1 MFKEFIKHLFPRV
14 TIKKNLKFTYT
25 LCLGGLSFTAFLIL
39 IISGIL
45 LALYYTPEPDNAYNS
60 IIFIEENVSGGKYI
74 RNLHRFASNTFLV
87 LIFLHILRVIYTG
100 AFLSRKY
107 NWVIGLFLL
116 FFSIF
121 TGYTGYLLPMDQ
133 LAFWA
138 TQTGAEL
145 IKILPFGDYIY
156 NILIPDGVGGRL
168 TLIRFYALHI
178 IILPISIIILSFIHF
193 FRVRRDNGVLPYL

>member
-1 MFKEFIKHLFPRV
+1 MFKEFIKHLFPKV
-14 TIKKNLKFTYT
+14 TIKKNLKISYT

-39 IISGIL
+39 IVSGIL
-45 LALYYTPEPDNAYNS
+45 LALYYTPEPNNAYNS

-74 RNLHRFASNTFLV
+74 RNLHRFASNTFVV

-156 NILIPDGVGGRL
+156 NMLIPDGIGGRL
-168 TLIRFYALHI
+168 TLIRFYILHI
-178 IILPISIIILSFIHF
+178 IIMPISIIILSFIHF
-193 FRVRRDNGVLPYL
+193 FRVRRDKGVLPYL

>member
-14 TIKKNLKFTYT
+14 TLKKNLRFTYT
-25 LCLGGLSFTAFLIL
+25 LCLGGLSFTAFIMLV
-39 IISGIL
+39 ISGVL
-45 LALYYTPEPDNAYNS
+45 LAIYYIPEPNQAYNS
-60 IIFIEENVSGGKYI
+60 IIFIEENVTGGKYI
-74 RNLHRFASNTFLV
+74 RNLHRFSSNAFLI
-87 LIFLHILRVIYTG
+87 LMFLHILRVILTG

-116 FFSIF
+116 FLSIF

-133 LAFWA
+133 LSYWA

-156 NILIPDGVGGRL
+156 NIIIPDAIGGKL
-168 TLIRFYALHI
+168 SLIRFYALHI
-178 IILPISIIILSFIHF
+178 IILPFLISTLSFIHF
-193 FRVRRDNGVLPYL
+193 FRVRRDKGVLPYL

>member
-156 NILIPDGVGGRL
+156 NILIPDGIGGRL

-193 FRVRRDNGVLPYL
+193 FRVRRDKGVLPYL

>member
-14 TIKKNLKFTYT
+14 TLKKNLRFTYT
-25 LCLGGLSFTAFLIL
+25 LCLGGLSFTAFIMLV
-39 IISGIL
+39 ISGVL
-45 LALYYTPEPDNAYNS
+45 LAVYYIPEPNQAYDS
-60 IIFIEENVSGGKYI
+60 IIFIEENVTGGKYI
-74 RNLHRFASNTFLV
+74 RNLHRFSSNAFLI
-87 LIFLHILRVIYTG
+87 LMFLHILRVILTG

-116 FFSIF
+116 FLSIF

-133 LAFWA
+133 LSYWA

-156 NILIPDGVGGRL
+156 NIIIPDTIGGRL
-168 TLIRFYALHI
+168 SLIRFYALHI
-178 IILPISIIILSFIHF
+178 IILPFLISTLSFIHF
-193 FRVRRDNGVLPYL
+193 FRVRRDKGVLPYL

>member
-14 TIKKNLKFTYT
+14 TLKKNLRFTYT
-25 LCLGGLSFTAFLIL
+25 LCLGGLSFTAFIMLV
-39 IISGIL
+39 ISGIL
-45 LALYYTPEPDNAYNS
+45 LAVYYIPEPSQAYDS
-60 IIFIEENVSGGKYI
+60 IIFIEENVTGGKYI
-74 RNLHRFASNTFLV
+74 RNLHRFSSNAFLI
-87 LIFLHILRVIYTG
+87 LMFLHILRVILTG

-116 FFSIF
+116 FLSIF

-156 NILIPDGVGGRL
+156 NMLIPDGIGGRL
-168 TLIRFYALHI
+168 TLIRFYILHI
-178 IILPISIIILSFIHF
+178 IIMPISIIILSFIHF
-193 FRVRRDNGVLPYL
+193 FRVRRDKGVLPYL

>member
-14 TIKKNLKFTYT
+14 TLKKNLRFTYT
-25 LCLGGLSFTAFLIL
+25 LCLGGLSFTAFIMLV
-39 IISGIL
+39 ISGVL
-45 LALYYTPEPDNAYNS
+45 LAVYYIPEPSQAYDS
-60 IIFIEENVSGGKYI
+60 IIFIEENVTGGKYI
-74 RNLHRFASNTFLV
+74 RNLHRFSSNAFLI
-87 LIFLHILRVIYTG
+87 LMFLHILRVILTG

-116 FFSIF
+116 FLSIF

-133 LAFWA
+133 LSYWA

-156 NILIPDGVGGRL
+156 NIIIPDTIGGRL
-168 TLIRFYALHI
+168 SLIRFYALHI
-178 IILPISIIILSFIHF
+178 IILPFLISTLSFIHF
-193 FRVRRDNGVLPYL
+193 FIVRSDKGVLPYL

>member
-1 MFKEFIKHLFPRV
+1 MFKEFIKHLFPKV
-14 TIKKNLKFTYT
+14 TIKKNLKISYT

-39 IISGIL
+39 IVSGIL

-156 NILIPDGVGGRL
+156 NILIPDGVGDRL

-193 FRVRRDNGVLPYL
+193 FRVRRDKGVLPYL

>member
-1 MFKEFIKHLFPRV
+1 MFKEFIKHLFPKV
-14 TIKKNLKFTYT
+14 TIKKNLKISYT

-39 IISGIL
+39 I
-45 LALYYTPEPDNAYNS
+45 AYNS

-156 NILIPDGVGGRL
+156 NMLIPDGIGGRL
-168 TLIRFYALHI
+168 TLIRFYILHI
-178 IILPISIIILSFIHF
+178 IIMPISIIILSFIHF
-193 FRVRRDNGVLPYL
+193 FRVRRDKGVLPYL

>member
-45 LALYYTPEPDNAYNS
+45 LALYYTPEPNNAYNS

-74 RNLHRFASNTFLV
+74 RNLHRFASNTFLI

-178 IILPISIIILSFIHF
+178 IILPVSIIILSFIHF
-193 FRVRRDNGVLPYL
+193 FRVRRDKGVLPYL

>member
-100 AFLSRKY
+100 VFLSRKY

-178 IILPISIIILSFIHF
+178 IILPVSIIILSFIHF
-193 FRVRRDNGVLPYL
+193 FRVRRDKGVLPYL

>member
-74 RNLHRFASNTFLV
+74 RNLHKFASNTFLV

-156 NILIPDGVGGRL
+156 NILIPDGIGGRL

-193 FRVRRDNGVLPYL
+193 FRVRRDKGVLPYL

>member
-1 MFKEFIKHLFPRV
+1 MFKEFIKHLFPKV
-14 TIKKNLKFTYT
+14 TIKKNLKISYT
-25 LCLGGLSFTAFLIL
+25 LCLGGLSFTAFLVL

-133 LAFWA
+133 LAYWA

-156 NILIPDGVGGRL
+156 NILIPDGIGGRL
-168 TLIRFYALHI
+168 TLVRFYALHI
-178 IILPISIIILSFIHF
+178 IILPLTIIILSFIHF
-193 FRVRRDNGVLPYL
+193 FRVRRDKGVLPYL

>member
-14 TIKKNLKFTYT
+14 TLKKNLRFTYT
-25 LCLGGLSFTAFLIL
+25 LCLGGLSFTAFIMLV
-39 IISGIL
+39 ISGVL
-45 LALYYTPEPDNAYNS
+45 LAVYYIPEPSQAYDS
-60 IIFIEENVSGGKYI
+60 IIFIEENVTGGRYI
-74 RNLHRFASNTFLV
+74 RNLHRFSSNAFLI
-87 LIFLHILRVIYTG
+87 LMFLHILRVILTG

-116 FFSIF
+116 FLSIF

-133 LAFWA
+133 LSYWA

-156 NILIPDGVGGRL
+156 NIIIPDTIGGRL
-168 TLIRFYALHI
+168 SLIRFYALHI
-178 IILPISIIILSFIHF
+178 IILPFLISTLSFIHF
-193 FRVRRDNGVLPYL
+193 FRVRRDKGVLPYL

>member
-45 LALYYTPEPDNAYNS
+45 LTLYYTPEPNNAYNS

-178 IILPISIIILSFIHF
+178 IILPVSIIILSFIHF
-193 FRVRRDNGVLPYL
+193 FRVRRDKGVLPYL

>member
-45 LALYYTPEPDNAYNS
+45 LALYYTPEPNNAYNS

-74 RNLHRFASNTFLV
+74 RNLHRFASNTFLI

-156 NILIPDGVGGRL
+156 NILIPDGIGGRL

-178 IILPISIIILSFIHF
+178 IILPVSIIILSFIHF
-193 FRVRRDNGVLPYL
+193 FRVRRDKGVLPYL

>member
-1 MFKEFIKHLFPRV
+1 MFKEFIKHLFPKV

-193 FRVRRDNGVLPYL
+193 FRVRRDKGVLPYL

>member
-14 TIKKNLKFTYT
+14 TLKKNLRFTYT
-25 LCLGGLSFTAFLIL
+25 LCLGGLSFTAFIMLV
-39 IISGIL
+39 ISGVL
-45 LALYYTPEPDNAYNS
+45 LAIYYIPEPNQAYDS
-60 IIFIEENVSGGKYI
+60 IIFIEENVTGGKYI
-74 RNLHRFASNTFLV
+74 RNLHRFSSNAFLI
-87 LIFLHILRVIYTG
+87 LMFLHILRVILTG

-116 FFSIF
+116 FLSIF

-133 LAFWA
+133 LSYWA

-156 NILIPDGVGGRL
+156 NIIIPDTIGGRL
-168 TLIRFYALHI
+168 SLIRFYPLKEKNVKEF
-178 IILPISIIILSFIHF
+178 LVWELNFK
-193 FRVRRDNGVLPYL
+193 

>member
-14 TIKKNLKFTYT
+14 TLKKNLRFTYT
-25 LCLGGLSFTAFLIL
+25 LCLGGLSFTAFIMLV
-39 IISGIL
+39 ISGIL
-45 LALYYTPEPDNAYNS
+45 LAVYYIPEPNQAYDS
-60 IIFIEENVSGGKYI
+60 IIFIEENVTGGKYI
-74 RNLHRFASNTFLV
+74 RNLHRFSSNAFLI
-87 LIFLHILRVIYTG
+87 LMFLHILRVILTG

-116 FFSIF
+116 FLSIF

-133 LAFWA
+133 LSYWA

-156 NILIPDGVGGRL
+156 NIIIPDTIGGRL
-168 TLIRFYALHI
+168 SLIRFYALHI
-178 IILPISIIILSFIHF
+178 IILPFLISTLSFIHF
-193 FRVRRDNGVLPYL
+193 FRVRRDKGVLPYL

>member
-45 LALYYTPEPDNAYNS
+45 LALYYTPEPNNAYNS
-60 IIFIEENVSGGKYI
+60 IVFIEENVSGGKYI

-156 NILIPDGVGGRL
+156 NMLIPDGIGGRL
-168 TLIRFYALHI
+168 TLIRFYILHI
-178 IILPISIIILSFIHF
+178 IIMPISIIILSFIHF
-193 FRVRRDNGVLPYL
+193 FRVRRDKGVLPYL

>member
-14 TIKKNLKFTYT
+14 TLKKNLRFTYT
-25 LCLGGLSFTAFLIL
+25 LCLGGLSFTAFIMLV
-39 IISGIL
+39 ISGVL
-45 LALYYTPEPDNAYNS
+45 LAIYYIPEPNQAYDS
-60 IIFIEENVSGGKYI
+60 IIFIEENVTGGKYI
-74 RNLHRFASNTFLV
+74 RNLHRFSSNAFLI
-87 LIFLHILRVIYTG
+87 LMFLHILRVILTG

-116 FFSIF
+116 FLSIF

-133 LAFWA
+133 LSYWA

-156 NILIPDGVGGRL
+156 NIIIPDTIGGRL
-168 TLIRFYALHI
+168 SLIRFYALHI
-178 IILPISIIILSFIHF
+178 IILPFLISTLSFIHF
-193 FRVRRDNGVLPYL
+193 FRVRRDKGVLPYL

>member
-121 TGYTGYLLPMDQ
+121 TGYIGYLLPMDQ

-156 NILIPDGVGGRL
+156 NMLIPDGIGGRL
-168 TLIRFYALHI
+168 TLIRFYILHI
-178 IILPISIIILSFIHF
+178 IIMPISIIILSFIHF
-193 FRVRRDNGVLPYL
+193 FRVRRDKGVLPYL

>member
-45 LALYYTPEPDNAYNS
+45 LALYYTPEPNNAYNS

-116 FFSIF
+116 FFSVF

-178 IILPISIIILSFIHF
+178 IILPVSIIILSFIHF
-193 FRVRRDNGVLPYL
+193 FRVRRDKGVLPYL

>member
-14 TIKKNLKFTYT
+14 TLKKNLRFTYT
-25 LCLGGLSFTAFLIL
+25 LCLGGLSFTAFIMLV
-39 IISGIL
+39 ISGVL
-45 LALYYTPEPDNAYNS
+45 LAVYYIPEPNQADDS
-60 IIFIEENVSGGKYI
+60 IIFIEENVTGGKYI
-74 RNLHRFASNTFLV
+74 RNLHRFSSNAFLI
-87 LIFLHILRVIYTG
+87 LMFLHILRVILTG

-116 FFSIF
+116 FLSIF

-133 LAFWA
+133 LSYWA

-156 NILIPDGVGGRL
+156 NIIIPDTIGGRL
-168 TLIRFYALHI
+168 SLIRFYALHI
-178 IILPISIIILSFIHF
+178 IILPFLISTLSFIHF
-193 FRVRRDNGVLPYL
+193 FIVRRDKGVLPYL